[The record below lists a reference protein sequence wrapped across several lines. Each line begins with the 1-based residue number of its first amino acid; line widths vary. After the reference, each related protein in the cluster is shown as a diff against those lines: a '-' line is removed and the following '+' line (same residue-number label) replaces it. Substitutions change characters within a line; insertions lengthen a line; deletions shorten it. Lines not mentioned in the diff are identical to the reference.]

1 MVFQKCCGF
10 ADLRIGCYCI
20 AILHLL
26 GGFLMLFMAFEAP
39 ALKWLFIFIGLVDI
53 LTGLGLG
60 YGAMKNKQ
68 TPLAVYLVCSLTIIV
83 IRLLLS
89 GLEIF
94 GLLEDYSGSS
104 FGSGAAKMIGNVIAI
119 YLWTCVYSF
128 YKELKEGNVSDS
140 GKN

>member
-1 MVFQKCCGF
+1 MVFKKCCGF

-20 AILHLL
+20 AILHILV
-26 GGFLMLFMAFEAP
+26 GCLMLFMAFEAP
-39 ALKWLFIFIGLVDI
+39 ALKWLFIFIGLVEI
-53 LTGLGLG
+53 LAGAGLG

-68 TPLAVYLVCSLTIIV
+68 TLIAIYLVCSLTIIV

-94 GLLEDYSGSS
+94 GLLDDYSESS
-104 FGSGAAKMIGNVIAI
+104 FGSRVGKMIGNLVAV
-119 YLWTCVYSF
+119 YLWICVYSF
-128 YKELKEGNVSDS
+128 HKELNEGNVSDS

>member
-1 MVFQKCCGF
+1 
-10 ADLRIGCYCI
+10 
-20 AILHLL
+20 
-26 GGFLMLFMAFEAP
+26 MLFMAFEAP
-39 ALKWLFIFIGLVDI
+39 ALKWLFIFIGLVEI

-68 TPLAVYLVCSLTIIV
+68 TPIAVYLVCSLTIIV

-94 GLLEDYSGSS
+94 GLLEDYSDSS
-104 FGSGAAKMIGNVIAI
+104 FGSGAAQMIGNVMAI

-128 YKELKEGNVSDS
+128 YKELKVGNVSDS